1 MSFQRQIMK
10 REFCMEAKLLT
21 MFLLE
26 PESYKGSQLEIES
39 SDRIFH
45 FKELANQVQDWRM
58 HGKSLV
64 FKKNFKKEEDEF
76 LSINRLRSVSNPS
89 SSDSKLNIFSR
100 IGLTSFIKEYLWYIV
115 ADQDPQN
122 PYNFPGIG
130 SVSKVGLDPEYG
142 SVSNDTDPDQTKT
155 IENRR

>member
-45 FKELANQVQDWRM
+45 FKELANQV
-58 HGKSLV
+58 
-64 FKKNFKKEEDEF
+64 
-76 LSINRLRSVSNPS
+76 
-89 SSDSKLNIFSR
+89 
-100 IGLTSFIKEYLWYIV
+100 
-115 ADQDPQN
+115 
-122 PYNFPGIG
+122 
-130 SVSKVGLDPEYG
+130 
-142 SVSNDTDPDQTKT
+142 
-155 IENRR
+155 

>member
-45 FKELANQVQDWRM
+45 FKELANQVKDWRM
-58 HGKSLV
+58 HGKSL
-64 FKKNFKKEEDEF
+64 
-76 LSINRLRSVSNPS
+76 
-89 SSDSKLNIFSR
+89 
-100 IGLTSFIKEYLWYIV
+100 G
-115 ADQDPQN
+115 
-122 PYNFPGIG
+122 
-130 SVSKVGLDPEYG
+130 
-142 SVSNDTDPDQTKT
+142 
-155 IENRR
+155 